1 MMDHKAFLRTLT
13 HETRKRL
20 TMRDDTPAQER
31 LIFHFGLIILLALY
45 IGIGLPLWWALI
57 PLQGVMIAFLFN
69 VAHEATHKSLLID
82 ERQNDWVGRVAGGMI
97 GLPFEW
103 FRWFHMAHHKYTNDP
118 RHDPEL
124 QGGDKPETAVQF
136 AWHVS
141 GISYW
146 MSQARVLV
154 RLATGDT
161 TDSFLPGSAMARTQ
175 REAQILLGIYG
186 VTLVSL
192 IFTGVLFWVW
202 LLPVFLGQMALR
214 VFLLAE
220 HADCANSEDM
230 FVSTRTTLTSRAVR
244 WVTWNASYH
253 AEHHAYPTVPFHNL
267 PDLHQLMKAELRV
280 TSDGYHDFTREF
292 LARRAAVVGHPA
304 E

>member
-1 MMDHKAFLRTLT
+1 MDHKTFLRTLS

-20 TMRDDTPAQER
+20 TTRDDAPAQER
-31 LIFHFGLIILLALY
+31 LMVHFGLIILLMLY

-57 PLQGVMIAFLFN
+57 PLQGILIAFLFN
-69 VAHEATHKSLLID
+69 VAHEATHKSLLTD

-97 GLPFEW
+97 ALPFEW
-103 FRWFHMAHHKYTNDP
+103 FRWYHMAHHKYTNDP
-118 RHDPEL
+118 HHDPEL
-124 QGGDKPETAVQF
+124 QGGDIPETTTQF

-141 GISYW
+141 GIPYW
-146 MSQARVLV
+146 TSQARVLV

-161 TDSFLPGSAMARTQ
+161 TDSFLPGSAMARTE

-192 IFTGVLFWVW
+192 IFTGVVFWVW

-214 VFLLAE
+214 VVLLAE
-220 HADCANSEDM
+220 HADCAENDDM
-230 FVSTRTTLTSRAVR
+230 FVNTRTTLTTRLVR

-253 AEHHAYPTVPFHNL
+253 VEHHAYPTVPFHNL

-280 TSDGYHDFTREF
+280 TSDGYGAFTRDF
-292 LARRAAVVGHPA
+292 LARRAVMVGHPA